1 MNRRVT
7 RGVWVHHPRDAR
19 RSHLPVLDFDGDRL
33 GRMSSFRVYRIRQ
46 AALLSNSEVQSVLC
60 VWTAR

>member
-1 MNRRVT
+1 
-7 RGVWVHHPRDAR
+7 
-19 RSHLPVLDFDGDRL
+19 VLDFDGDRL